1 MPDSD
6 NFSLSGLLDELEQ
19 ELEAKESKDK
29 AAGRDKRFG
38 PARLHTVPSLRALR
52 PSADQAKQEKPERV
66 DEAKRGRT
74 GSRGQRLER
83 VGTSSVAEVGFRPRE
98 RVS

>member
-66 DEAKRGRT
+66 DEAKEDARAHGA
-74 GSRGQRLER
+74 
-83 VGTSSVAEVGFRPRE
+83 VGG
-98 RVS
+98 